1 VVFIGQA
8 VGTVTPKDGSI
19 VSSMLADANLEMP
32 NTLDLNGKEFF
43 LDADADTSI
52 TADTDDRVD
61 IKIAGTDKIH
71 ITSTGLGIG
80 TTSPSADLGVN
91 GRVTLGDQAGSGTA
105 GAGSMIVGANS
116 FFIQASEH
124 KDSSTRVPIVFS
136 NIGGSTESMRIDA
149 SGNVGIGES
158 SPSLGSQ
165 ANGMHITGASGND
178 GVLKLDSSD
187 TSHSGKLQFTENGTD
202 QWRIAYDPTNNHLEF
217 TESGVADRLVLADG
231 GNVGIGTTS
240 PDADLTLP
248 SPSYGSGGAGNGI
261 RFQNTNNDADAIIQT
276 YYSGTTASALLH
288 GQNVYLATN
297 ASFTNFDSSKGS
309 SYILQNTDGQI
320 LFANASSSAPS
331 ERMRINSD
339 GFVLLHTTSDGGVGN
354 TFKDTGQQRMA
365 MSGTSAFQIVQ
376 FANGNGQ
383 IGTIVLSGSSTS
395 FNTSSDYR
403 LKENVVTEWD
413 ATTRLKQLK
422 PSRFNFKTDKD
433 TTLDGFLAHEVSDIV
448 PEAISGEKDA
458 VDKDGKIE
466 PQAIDQS
473 KLVPLMV
480 KTIQELEAR
489 IAKLEAK

>member
-1 VVFIGQA
+1 MDF
-8 VGTVTPKDGSI
+8 
-19 VSSMLADANLEMP
+19 
-32 NTLDLNGKEFF
+32 
-43 LDADADTSI
+43 
-52 TADTDDRVD
+52 
-61 IKIAGTDKIH
+61 
-71 ITSTGLGIG
+71 
-80 TTSPSADLGVN
+80 
-91 GRVTLGDQAGSGTA
+91 GTA
-105 GAGSMIVGANS
+105 
-116 FFIQASEH
+116 
-124 KDSSTRVPIVFS
+124 STAARV
-136 NIGGSTESMRIDA
+136 RIDS
-149 SGNVGIGES
+149 SGNVGIGTS
-158 SPSLGSQ
+158 SISSGFKLEVLGDVRFGDAYNDDAVELGWSSGGSKGFVQ
-165 ANGMHITGASGND
+165 AYDRGASAFRNLNLNNA
-178 GVLKLDSSD
+178 VEIDSS
-187 TSHSGKLQFTENGTD
+187 
-202 QWRIAYDPTNNHLEF
+202 
-217 TESGVADRLVLADG
+217 

-248 SPSYGSGGAGNGI
+248 SPSYGSGGTGNGI

-320 LFANASSSAPS
+320 LFANASSSAPT

-339 GFVLLHTTSDGGVGN
+339 GFVLLHATSDGGVGN
-354 TFKDTGQQRMA
+354 TFKDTGQQRMT